1 MQQSRFIQYFTWKY
15 LNYLKACS
23 TSFPRAQSISS
34 LISILNSFWD
44 VLRAQAIA
52 VANYWILVE
61 LDGEQH
67 SLVGRVLGVLPHNC
81 WPEHSRL
88 TSLDCI
94 PEKGESA
101 VQFSC
106 SVMTDSAAPWTAA
119 RQASLSIT
127 NYRSLLKL
135 MVIASVMPSN
145 DLILCHPLLLLPSIF
160 PSIRVFQMSLHE
172 SSETAV
178 RLGIKSWFP
187 DMGLSTSHSFWGL
200 LLLLLLFL

>member
-160 PSIRVFQMSLHE
+160 PSGSFQW
-172 SSETAV
+172 V
-178 RLGIKSWFP
+178 RF
-187 DMGLSTSHSFWGL
+187 SHQVAKVLEVQF
-200 LLLLLLFL
+200 